1 MSRGNPFRATCIP
14 DFSKT
19 ISLSSL
25 ESHSTGLGSSPA
37 LVVVDMCRGFIDTSS
52 PLGFECKELI
62 QANIVLVDRFRE
74 MNLPIIFTTTIY
86 RDVSE
91 ASVFRSKIPALNI
104 LKPGSE
110 ETSFLK
116 ELSPSSNELLVEK
129 KFASAFFQTN
139 LADELSKMNVDSI
152 IVSGVTTS
160 GCVRATALD
169 SLQNNFLTT
178 VAEDCVGDRNQN
190 AHRANLFDLQAKYA
204 DVIHSNQILFKQLVL
219 NSF

>member
-25 ESHSTGLGSSPA
+25 ESHPTGLGSSPA
-37 LVVVDMCRGFIDTSS
+37 LLVVDMCRGFIDTSS

-204 DVIHSNQILFKQLVL
+204 DVIHSNQILF
-219 NSF
+219 

>member
-14 DFSKT
+14 YFSKT

-25 ESHSTGLGSSPA
+25 ESHPTGLGSSPA
-37 LVVVDMCRGFIDTSS
+37 LLVVDMCRGFIDTSS

-204 DVIHSNQILFKQLVL
+204 DVIHSNQILF
-219 NSF
+219 

>member
-1 MSRGNPFRATCIP
+1 
-14 DFSKT
+14 
-19 ISLSSL
+19 LSSL

-37 LVVVDMCRGFIDTSS
+37 LVVVDMCRGFIDSSS

-62 QANIVLVDRFRE
+62 QANIMLVNRFRE

-104 LKPGSE
+104 LKPDSE
-110 ETSFLK
+110 ETSFLA
-116 ELSPSSNELLVEK
+116 ELSPDPEDILIEK
-129 KFASAFFQTN
+129 KFASSFFETN
-139 LADELSKMNVDSI
+139 LADELFRMNVDSVVI
-152 IVSGVTTS
+152 SGVTTS

-169 SLQNNFLTT
+169 SLQNNFLTI
-178 VAEDCVGDRNQN
+178 VAEDCVGDRDLN
-190 AHRANLFDLQAKYA
+190 AHRANLFDLESKYA
-204 DVIHSNQILFKQLVL
+204 DVLHSEQIS

>member
-1 MSRGNPFRATCIP
+1 MSGGNSFRATCIP
-14 DFSKT
+14 NFSKT

-86 RDVSE
+86 RDESE

-178 VAEDCVGDRNQN
+178 VAKDCVGDRNQN

-204 DVIHSNQILFKQLVL
+204 DVIHSNQILF
-219 NSF
+219 

>member
-37 LVVVDMCRGFIDTSS
+37 LVVVDMCRGFIDSSS

-62 QANIVLVDRFRE
+62 QANIMLVNRFRE

-204 DVIHSNQILFKQLVL
+204 DVIHSNLILCKQ
-219 NSF
+219 

>member
-1 MSRGNPFRATCIP
+1 VSRGNPFRTTCIP
-14 DFSKT
+14 YFSKT

-25 ESHSTGLGSSPA
+25 ESHPTGLGSSPA
-37 LVVVDMCRGFIDTSS
+37 LLVVDMCRGFIDTSS

-86 RDVSE
+86 RDESE
-91 ASVFRSKIPALNI
+91 ASVFRSRIPALNI

-204 DVIHSNQILFKQLVL
+204 DVIHSNQILF
-219 NSF
+219 

>member
-25 ESHSTGLGSSPA
+25 ESHPTGLGSSPA

-62 QANIVLVDRFRE
+62 QANIMLVNRFRE

-204 DVIHSNQILFKQLVL
+204 DVIHPNQILCKQ
-219 NSF
+219 